1 MAVLPRSPIARP
13 LIAIHQTDPHPK
25 QLAKKKLK
33 AVGRAYR
40 NVASTPRSPGRRRPA
55 NLFQSASYQLPIQSH
70 SPFEDPLLTET
81 AWSNGRRS
89 GRTLYSDAK
98 HISSSGKTAVA
109 SSQGGV
115 GSSTMVPD
123 GSTYYD
129 GTPQG
134 NDSARS
140 PGSSDD
146 AFSPWDSGAVTNYGS
161 IVTSPLSRYG
171 AIGPPAL
178 ELPDPALSPSV
189 DSFPRH
195 NRAWR
200 QSKPPNNA
208 TPLLMKST
216 NSTGDA
222 FKVGK
227 TQVPSKLASTVAKP
241 GGFFSQRRAL
251 STPDT
256 NSFIQRSPFL
266 QRVLPVSGP
275 ESPQSS
281 DLPLGAY
288 RDFDEQRDKYFEFLD
303 SELEK
308 IESFYKMKETEATER
323 LRLLREQLHEMRD
336 RRIAEVQEALR
347 AQEAAE
353 REQRRE
359 RARLAKQ
366 DVKIAHPDHQH
377 RNGSHDK
384 SQAPL
389 QWMKPIEHALGVGK
403 YHFGKN
409 TRALEQMGPS
419 FGSHLLPGGD
429 QRHDSWRDFT
439 RRAHAPGDVP
449 YRIAKRKLKL
459 ALQEFYRGLELL
471 KSYALLNRTAFRKIN
486 KKYDKAVRARP
497 TGRYMTEKVN
507 KAWFVQSEVLDGHI
521 VAVEDLYARYFERG
535 NHKIAVG
542 KLRSKQTRDDSYN
555 ASVFRNGFFIS
566 AGLVLAIQGLV
577 SSAELL
583 VDPDPVM
590 AGNTGYLL
598 QLYGGY
604 FLSLFLFLF
613 FCFDCKIWS
622 RAKIN
627 YVFIFEFDTRH
638 NLDWRQLA
646 ELPCF
651 FFFLEG
657 LCIWLNFYLTTFSS
671 LFLYWPVILVG
682 LTVIILFFPGPIL
695 YHRSREWWAYS
706 NVSGPRGCLSKIWL
720 ICNSSDCCLRASIQ
734 WNSETSFLAICTVP

>member
-1 MAVLPRSPIARP
+1 
-13 LIAIHQTDPHPK
+13 
-25 QLAKKKLK
+25 
-33 AVGRAYR
+33 
-40 NVASTPRSPGRRRPA
+40 
-55 NLFQSASYQLPIQSH
+55 
-70 SPFEDPLLTET
+70 
-81 AWSNGRRS
+81 
-89 GRTLYSDAK
+89 
-98 HISSSGKTAVA
+98 
-109 SSQGGV
+109 
-115 GSSTMVPD
+115 MVPD

-134 NDSARS
+134 TDFAQS
-140 PGSSDD
+140 PGSSNDT
-146 AFSPWDSGAVTNYGS
+146 FSLWDSGAVTNYDS
-161 IVTSPLSRYG
+161 IIASPPGRYG
-171 AIGPPAL
+171 TIGPPAL

-189 DSFPRH
+189 ESFPRH

-200 QSKPPNNA
+200 QSKPPHHA
-208 TPLLMKST
+208 TPLLVKP
-216 NSTGDA
+216 TGDA
-222 FKVGK
+222 SKVGQ
-227 TQVPSKLASTVAKP
+227 TQVPSKLASTAAKP
-241 GGFFSQRRAL
+241 RGFFNNRRAL

-256 NSFIQRSPFL
+256 SSFLLRSPFL
-266 QRVLPVSGP
+266 QRVLPVSGSD
-275 ESPQSS
+275 SPQSS
-281 DLPLGAY
+281 DLPLDAY
-288 RDFDEQRDKYFEFLD
+288 RDFDEQRDRFMEFLD

-336 RRIAEVQEALR
+336 RRIAEVQEAVR
-347 AQEAAE
+347 AQEVAE

-359 RARLAKQ
+359 RARLAKLGGK
-366 DVKIAHPDHQH
+366 VAHPGHQH
-377 RNGSHDK
+377 RNGSHGK
-384 SQAPL
+384 PQAPL
-389 QWMKPIEHALGVGK
+389 QWMKPIEYALGVGK
-403 YHFGKN
+403 HQFGRN

-419 FGSHLLPGGD
+419 SGAHLLPGVS
-429 QRHDSWRDFT
+429 QRQDSWRDFT
-439 RRAHAPGDVP
+439 RRTHAADDVP

-507 KAWFVQSEVLDGHI
+507 KTWFVQSEVLDGHI

-542 KLRSKQTRDDSYN
+542 KLRSKQTRDDNYN
-555 ASVFRNGFFIS
+555 ASVFRNGFFMS

-577 SSAELL
+577 SGAEVL

-590 AGNTGYLL
+590 AGNASYLL

-604 FLSLFLFLF
+604 FLILFLFLF
-613 FCFDCKIWS
+613 FCFNCRIWS

-671 LFLYWPVILVG
+671 MFLYWPVVLVG
-682 LTVIILFFPGPIL
+682 LTMIILFFPGPIL
-695 YHRSREWWAYS
+695 YHRSREWLAYS
-706 NVSGPRGCLSKIWL
+706 NVSGPQSCSSKIWL
-720 ICNSSDCCLRASIQ
+720 IHNSSDCCLQESTR